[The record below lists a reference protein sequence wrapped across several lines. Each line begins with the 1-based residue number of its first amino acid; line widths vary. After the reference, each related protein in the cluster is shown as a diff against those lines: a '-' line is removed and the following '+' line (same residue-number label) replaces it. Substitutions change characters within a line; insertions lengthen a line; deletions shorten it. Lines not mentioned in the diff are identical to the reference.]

1 MTQKNYEQIA
11 SDGYLIFRLNG
22 KLETDQ
28 LGPFEKDLEL
38 AQKAVNQPQD
48 LIFQCEHLSEI
59 SQAWTKALI
68 QITKNQKA
76 LNKQVRLV
84 QCSLEISYEIKN
96 AGLNKVLVCSQ
107 SVRHA
112 LVDFGLVSPRALD
125 VNFINPFLEA
135 TMKVLS
141 IQAQIKVTAGKIY
154 RKGENKDYMGDI
166 SGVIGLVSDSFS
178 GSVVVT
184 FPAATFLKIMSSM
197 LGETFTEIN
206 KDIQDGA
213 AEITNMIFGHAKT
226 QLNDRG
232 YGIKTALPSV
242 VVGKDHTVQSLSQGP
257 HFVVPFESD
266 SGPFFVEIC
275 LSS

>member
-1 MTQKNYEQIA
+1 
-11 SDGYLIFRLNG
+11 
-22 KLETDQ
+22 
-28 LGPFEKDLEL
+28 
-38 AQKAVNQPQD
+38 
-48 LIFQCEHLSEI
+48 
-59 SQAWTKALI
+59 
-68 QITKNQKA
+68 
-76 LNKQVRLV
+76 
-84 QCSLEISYEIKN
+84 
-96 AGLNKVLVCSQ
+96 
-107 SVRHA
+107 
-112 LVDFGLVSPRALD
+112 
-125 VNFINPFLEA
+125 
-135 TMKVLS
+135 MKVLS

-154 RKGENKDYMGDI
+154 RKDEQKSFMGDI
-166 SGVIGLVSDSFS
+166 SGVIGLVSESFS

-184 FPAATFLKIMSSM
+184 FPAATFLKIMSNM

-226 QLNDRG
+226 QLNERG

-275 LSS
+275 LSA